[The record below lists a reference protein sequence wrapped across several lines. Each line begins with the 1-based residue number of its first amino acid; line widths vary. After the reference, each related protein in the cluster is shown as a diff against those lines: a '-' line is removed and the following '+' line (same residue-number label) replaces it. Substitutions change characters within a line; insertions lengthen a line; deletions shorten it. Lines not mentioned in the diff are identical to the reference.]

1 MSVLSFPRLYFQGYL
16 SWDPNVTNNSGSLW
30 DPVDVNVVL
39 PTGVTLD
46 TYEQFVVDQASS
58 FGIWNIFGSHAC
70 DFVQFQSFT
79 SRVTGG
85 ALADGISVKAG
96 DAVLGQSLSMPG
108 RLVDLNPLG
117 VDTSQYFFDRF
128 SIGSLLSAPRS
139 ERMHSRWINFRRN
152 LNVHKDP
159 NIQIAGVAAV
169 VWQTTFPTKS
179 LTLNCEGSKL
189 LTAFH
194 DALALGDV
202 RGLMVRFSAYRTLYY
217 QNGIFNDIKQQPRN
231 QQDLQT
237 LYNNGEMFFNPAYSV
252 VTGTVGL
259 WTRNDV
265 ATVPNG
271 RYLLPNTGTTTQPT
285 GLGPVVCGYNAGL
298 GLLSL
303 DFGAAIPEVDFPLT
317 KQTFGTLTVSAGGTQ
332 IAQISESQYDKS
344 SYEATGGIIDVQV
357 SDPSPLIAGLIT
369 ITGTQNGQPIT
380 MFSEA
385 GLTAQTSTK
394 NVYLDE
400 TGSAD
405 ITVYVADTGRPAAAG
420 TQVQV
425 ARYPASQRGGTVV
438 QTLTVGAKGLAS
450 FKVSATVA
458 GYDFYRFVPFRAGT
472 TPPPPPPRI
481 NGMTDFYCGVRTL
494 PFDDQLNRNTP
505 DSQLTWDWVYTNIL
519 QPFDLCPAAAMRA
532 LKIGLDEKTIWDNPK
547 GAARIKA
554 ATAAANFDST
564 GYMPITRELSRGL
577 RTLLHRWADLVIA
590 GKEPTAKATE
600 SVHPPATALIREAR

>member
-1 MSVLSFPRLYFQGYL
+1 MSVLSFPRLYFQGFL
-16 SWDPNVTNNSGSLW
+16 SWDPNVTNNSSRLW

-39 PTGVTLD
+39 PSGVTLD
-46 TYEQFVVDQASS
+46 TYEQFVVDQASN
-58 FGIWNIFGSHAC
+58 FGIWNIYGSHAC

-79 SRVTGG
+79 SKVTGG
-85 ALADGISVKAG
+85 ALGNGISVK
-96 DAVLGQSLSMPG
+96 DDPVLGQSLSMPG

-117 VDTSQYFFDRF
+117 VDTSQYFFDQF

-139 ERMHSRWINFRRN
+139 QRMHSRWINFSRN
-152 LNVHKDP
+152 LNVNNDP
-159 NIQIAGVAAV
+159 NIQIAGIAAV

-179 LTLNCEGSKL
+179 LTLNCKGSKL
-189 LTAFH
+189 LTGFQ

-202 RGLMVRFSAYRTLYY
+202 RGLMVRFSVYRTLYY

-231 QQDLQT
+231 QQDLQN
-237 LYNNGEMFFNPAYSV
+237 LYDSGQMFFNPAYSV

-259 WTRNDV
+259 WTKNDV

-271 RYLLPNTGTTTQPT
+271 RYLLPNPGTTQPT
-285 GLGPVVCGYNAGL
+285 GLGPVVCGYNTGL

-303 DFGAAIPEVDFPLT
+303 DFGAAIPEIDFDLN

-332 IAQISESQYDKS
+332 IAQIPESQYDKS

-357 SDPSPLIAGLIT
+357 SDPAALASGLIT

-380 MFSEA
+380 MFSEGA
-385 GLTAQTSTK
+385 LTAQTSTK
-394 NVYLDE
+394 NIYINE
-400 TGSAD
+400 NGTAD

-438 QTLTVGAKGLAS
+438 QTLTVGANGIAS
-450 FKVSATVA
+450 FKVPATAA
-458 GYDFYRFVPFRAGT
+458 GYQYYRFVPFRAGT

-481 NGMTDFYCGVRTL
+481 NVMTDFYCGVRTL
-494 PFDDQLNRNTP
+494 PFDEALNKNTP

-532 LKIGLDEKTIWDNPK
+532 LKIGLDEQAIWDNPK

-554 ATAAANFDST
+554 ATSASNFEST
-564 GYMPITRELSRGL
+564 GYMPITRELSNGL
-577 RTLLHRWADLVIA
+577 TTLVHRWADLVIA
-590 GKEPTAKATE
+590 GKAPKAAATTE
-600 SVHPPATALIREAR
+600 SVHPPATMLVREAM